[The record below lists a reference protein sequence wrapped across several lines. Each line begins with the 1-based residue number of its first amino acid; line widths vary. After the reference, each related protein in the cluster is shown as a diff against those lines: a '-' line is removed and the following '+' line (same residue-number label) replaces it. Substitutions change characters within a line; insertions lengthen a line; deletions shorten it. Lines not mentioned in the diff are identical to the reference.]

1 MTKYCSQTPNAGRW
15 VTLAALATMLA
26 GCVAPI
32 ATEEPADTG
41 YDESGTD
48 VAVLE
53 APPSLPDDDQPPC
66 PQDGYIW
73 VPGYWAYQSGDLGG
87 GDYYWVPGAWVQ
99 PPEIGVLWTPGYWS
113 YADGGFSFHA
123 GYWGPHV
130 GFYGG
135 IGYGHGYP
143 GDGYIGGAWQG
154 NQYSYN
160 RAVTNVDAA
169 LVRSTYNTTFNSN
182 PAGKASYNGVG
193 GIIAG
198 PSAREREFAAEP
210 HVAATPAQQARAQQ
224 AARNPALITHVAA
237 KSGAS
242 IGSTHAVSQAP
253 VTRPKTPAAPKPTS
267 GDTSTDK
274 GGFSP

>member
-1 MTKYCSQTPNAGRW
+1 
-15 VTLAALATMLA
+15 
-26 GCVAPI
+26 VAPS

-48 VAVLE
+48 VAVLD

-73 VPGYWAYQSGDLGG
+73 IPGYWAYRSGDLGG
-87 GDYYWVPGAWVQ
+87 GDFYWVPGGWVQ
-99 PPEIGVLWTPGYWS
+99 PPQIGVLWTPGYWS
-113 YADGGFSFHA
+113 HAGGGFSFHA

-135 IGYGHGYP
+135 IDYGHGYP
-143 GDGYIGGAWQG
+143 GEGFIGGAWQG

-169 LVRSTYNTTFNSN
+169 LVRSTYNPTFSSN

-193 GIIAG
+193 GVIAA
-198 PSAREREFAAEP
+198 PSSREREFADEP
-210 HVAATPAQQARAQQ
+210 RIAATPAQQARAQQ
-224 AARNPALITHVAA
+224 AARNPALIVRTAA
-237 KSGAS
+237 KAGTTKD
-242 IGSTHAVSQAP
+242 STHAVSQAQ
-253 VTRPKTPAAPKPTS
+253 VTRAQTPAIPKPTS
-267 GDTSTDK
+267 DETSADK
-274 GGFSP
+274 GGFTP